1 MTLHRRLLLF
11 GAVLPAALTALA
23 LALIGLVL
31 SHLLLE
37 SVDRGLLLQAAS
49 ESVSLFDRP
58 GQDAHLHFGDSALLA
73 DLQRLNHQGALYG
86 PDGERLLAFPVDG
99 AAPQR
104 LTGAEVTR
112 TPALQTRQLGSGVRI
127 RELSLAVDSPK
138 GEQHVLWL
146 AVSLAA
152 NDTALTAYARV
163 AGLIGAA
170 MTLVMFVLQRWH
182 ARRLV
187 TRVQRLHAHMQRLRD
202 GDFTALPADEAG
214 DDVIAS
220 LREAIADATDKL
232 RTASEIQH
240 RLVADAAH
248 ELRTP
253 LTAIRMEIDVTLR
266 RERAPDELVDAL
278 AHVRTEVDR
287 LGLLASHLL
296 DMASLRRAEW
306 ERVALDGMAL
316 VRGALE
322 GAQRVAQPR
331 GITLLLHGPE
341 AVTMRANPG
350 PLRQAVDNLLAN
362 AIKFSPG
369 DSIVDVTVRED
380 RSLVEIVVEDR
391 GPGVPAEHREAIF
404 VPFRRLQRSIDGAG
418 LGLAIVREVAEAHG
432 GRAWVTAREGVGAAF
447 HLVISK
453 HPHAAGI
460 TEGRSERAGST

>member
-11 GAVLPAALTALA
+11 GAVLPATLTALA
-23 LALIGLVL
+23 LFLIGLVL

-37 SVDRGLLLQAAS
+37 SVDRGLMLQAAS

-58 GQDAHLHFGDSALLA
+58 GQDAHLHFGESALIV

-86 PDGERLLAFPVDG
+86 PDGERLLVFPSDS
-99 AAPQR
+99 AAPLR
-104 LTGAEVTR
+104 LSASEVSR
-112 TPALQTRQLGSGVRI
+112 TPWLQTRQLGPGERI
-127 RELSLAVDSPK
+127 RELSLVVDSPK
-138 GEQHVLWL
+138 GEPHVLWL
-146 AVSLAA
+146 AVSLGA
-152 NDTALTAYARV
+152 NDTALAAYARV

-170 MTLVMFVLQRWH
+170 MTVLMLLLQIWH

-187 TRVQRLHAHMQRLRD
+187 TRVQQLHAHMQRLRD
-202 GDFTALPADEAG
+202 GDLTALPPADRG
-214 DDVIAS
+214 GDVISS

-266 RERAPDELVDAL
+266 RERSPDELVDAL
-278 AHVRTEVDR
+278 ARVRTEIDR
-287 LGLLASHLL
+287 LGALASNLL

-306 ERVALDGMAL
+306 ERVPIDVMVL

-322 GAQRVAQPR
+322 GSQAVAGHR
-331 GITLLLHGPE
+331 GITLSLHGPE
-341 AVTMRANPG
+341 AATMRANPG

-362 AIKFSPG
+362 AIKFSAD
-369 DSIVDVTVRED
+369 DSIVDVTVRDE
-380 RSLVEIVVEDR
+380 RSQVTIIVEDR
-391 GPGVPAEHREAIF
+391 GPGVPPEHRESIF

-432 GRAWVTAREGVGAAF
+432 GRAWVSAREGVGAAF
-447 HLVISK
+447 HLLISK
-453 HPHAAGI
+453 NQPSRPAQM
-460 TEGRSERAGST
+460 